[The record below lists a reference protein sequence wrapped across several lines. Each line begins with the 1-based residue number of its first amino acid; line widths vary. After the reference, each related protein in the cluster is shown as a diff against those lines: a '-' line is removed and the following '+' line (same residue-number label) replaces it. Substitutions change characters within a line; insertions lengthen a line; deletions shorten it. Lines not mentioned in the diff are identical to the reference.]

1 MNAETALDHL
11 KETAWVRPS
20 NYVGKDWT
28 GYFVIVSQNR
38 DSGTLE
44 KVNFETARKLLS
56 KWEGEEVNE
65 TAPGD
70 IPCPQMQVTVASA
83 NHWGCGW
90 IDSLMI
96 HKDAPEAALVEAA
109 EIICSLADY
118 PCLDDETLFQREDE
132 EAAETWDNFTGEKE
146 KVRVA
151 KYLGV
156 NRPGLAARWSFNTL
170 NEKTDGRLRDYLVGI

>member
-1 MNAETALDHL
+1 MNKETALDHL
-11 KETAWVRPS
+11 KENAWVRPS

-44 KVNFETARKLLS
+44 KVNFQTARKLLS

-70 IPCPQMQVTVASA
+70 IPCPQMQVTVSSA

-109 EIICSLADY
+109 EIICALADY
-118 PCLDDETLFQREDE
+118 PCLDDMALSNLEYE
-132 EAAETWDNFTGEKE
+132 EAAESWNRYLGDKE
-146 KVRVA
+146 KVRLA
-151 KYLGV
+151 KQLGIKT
-156 NRPGLAARWSFNTL
+156 PGLAARWTFETVNY
-170 NEKTDGRLRDYLVGI
+170 KTEGRVLDYMRE